1 MSQFPIDVDAEAIF
15 LDGSW
20 FTREDL
26 SRRIKAMLDA
36 GDFNVARPS
45 VALQELM
52 QMMQGVRTL
61 AFRSPPDLAESVNQ
75 FASQSGQTVGGVL
88 REAVSQYLA
97 SVRTPRPSAP
107 AQSASTATAESQLS
121 NSNERSRQSEPG
133 RTTSMPDLPKVMI
146 EASVV
151 PDTTIMAG
159 PGAMRLAGLEPVEL
173 TNKKKTGPNE
183 VPDAVESRW
192 FNQ

>member
-1 MSQFPIDVDAEAIF
+1 MSQFPIDVDAEAVF
-15 LDGSW
+15 VDGNW

-52 QMMQGVRTL
+52 QLMQGVRTM
-61 AFRSPPDLAESVNQ
+61 AFRAPPDLADAVNQ

-88 REAVSQYLA
+88 REAVSQYLTA
-97 SVRTPRPSAP
+97 ARQPRPSSPSQAHVISNASPP
-107 AQSASTATAESQLS
+107 ASAT
-121 NSNERSRQSEPG
+121 
-133 RTTSMPDLPKVMI
+133 PDVPKVMV
-146 EASVV
+146 EASVI

-159 PGAMRLAGLEPVEL
+159 PGALRAAGIEPMEL
-173 TNKKKTGPNE
+173 TNKKKQNSEGAPT
-183 VPDAVESRW
+183 DATEQRW

>member
-26 SRRIKAMLDA
+26 SRRIKAMLDSS
-36 GDFNVARPS
+36 DFNVARPS
-45 VALQELM
+45 VALQELT

-97 SVRTPRPSAP
+97 SMRTPRPLAL
-107 AQSASTATAESQLS
+107 AQSVSTANAESQIS
-121 NSNERSRQSEPG
+121 SSNERSHQPEPG
-133 RTTSMPDLPKVMI
+133 MPDLPKVMI

-151 PDTTIMAG
+151 PDTTIVAG
-159 PGAMRLAGLEPVEL
+159 PGAMRSAGLEPVEL
-173 TNKKKTGPNE
+173 TNKKKTGPTE